1 MGTIPERMGGG
12 RSAVKF
18 TWDKLSFNSRQIKGK
33 LTKSENSFFRH
44 FGATVRMYA
53 RRSMRNKL
61 KRVDSKTI
69 EFADGRAYR
78 TYPASEPG
86 KPPFAHDKG
95 LKDGIRFAWDTNAG
109 SVVVGPPPSGEDI
122 ARFMEHGGTRKVRV
136 FYEKSPTGKVLADFS
151 KMRVESVTY
160 PARPFMQPA
169 FDANITPERLAF
181 FFEGKG
187 LDRAF
192 KNSVIKKIQR
202 FE

>member
-1 MGTIPERMGGG
+1 MGRNKSGF
-12 RSAVKF
+12 SF
-18 TWDKLSFNSRQIKGK
+18 TWDKLSFNSQQIKRK
-33 LTKSENSFFRH
+33 LDKAQNNFFRH

-61 KRVDSKTI
+61 KRVNSKTV
-69 EFADGRAYR
+69 EFADGRPYR
-78 TYPASEPG
+78 SFPASEPG

-95 LKDGIRFAWDTNAG
+95 LKDGIRFAWDTRAG
-109 SVVVGPPPSGEDI
+109 SVVVGPPPAGEDI

-136 FYEKSPTGKVLADFS
+136 FYEKGPTGKVLADFS
-151 KMRVESVTY
+151 IMRVESVTY

-169 FDANITPERLAF
+169 FDANLTADRLAY

-187 LDRAF
+187 LDKAF
-192 KNSVIKKIQR
+192 ENSVKKRITR